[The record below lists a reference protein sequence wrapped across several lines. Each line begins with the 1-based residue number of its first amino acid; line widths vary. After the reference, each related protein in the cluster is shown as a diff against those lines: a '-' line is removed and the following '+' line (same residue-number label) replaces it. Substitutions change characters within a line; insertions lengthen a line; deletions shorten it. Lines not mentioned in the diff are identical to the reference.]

1 MDAAVMALEDMS
13 TGDEALPPAV
23 PPPEGDVVCV
33 LVAAGVAPVVE
44 EAPGVALVPAFV
56 GASALR
62 GAEADEP
69 DPAAMGCAP
78 LQAASVP
85 KLTNQPHAEYHFVA
99 MPPTWHKPVRSVHSQ
114 V

>member
-1 MDAAVMALEDMS
+1 VVVVEGLS

-23 PPPEGDVVCV
+23 PPAEDGVVGV
-33 LVAAGVAPVVE
+33 VAEVATLVAV
-44 EAPGVALVPAFV
+44 EAPGVALVLAFV
-56 GASALR
+56 VATALR

-69 DPAAMGCAP
+69 APAAIGCVP
-78 LQAASVP
+78 LQAASAP

-99 MPPTWHKPVRSVHSQ
+99 MHPTWHETAPSVHSQ